1 MNSTVLQEFSESF
14 SGISRAKK
22 ILEFFED
29 FSKIPDEYLEQDDF
43 RSIVIDDQSLHW
55 LNLFLSWSNVLYRI
69 SSTTSS
75 FVFASVMPFQFSIN
89 TSYLAPSKMV
99 LFQ

>member
-43 RSIVIDDQSLHW
+43 RSIVIDDQSLH
-55 LNLFLSWSNVLYRI
+55 
-69 SSTTSS
+69 
-75 FVFASVMPFQFSIN
+75 
-89 TSYLAPSKMV
+89 
-99 LFQ
+99 